1 MMDEAKLQDF
11 MGKLVTDMGG
21 AAMMVNVMLGE
32 ELGLYRAMADGTPL
46 TPETLAERTGCN
58 ARLLREWL
66 SAQAAAGY
74 VEHEAG
80 RFRLPAEQAMA
91 LADEESPVFV
101 AGGISVLESLY
112 LDKSKIAAAMRGD
125 GGLPWGSHHPC
136 LFSGTERFFRPGYRA
151 NLVSRWLPTLEDVVP
166 RLEAGATVADV
177 GCGHGAS
184 SILLAQAFPR
194 SIVRGFDFHAPS
206 IEQARRRAAEAGV
219 QDRVHF
225 EQASAQDFPGDGFDL
240 VCFFDCLHDMG
251 DPVGAAR
258 RAYAALKPGG
268 TVLLVE
274 PFANDELDDNLT
286 PVGRL
291 YYAASTCVCTPNSLS
306 QQVGLGLGAQAGE
319 RRLRNVFVEAGFGT
333 FRRATETP
341 FNLVLEARK

>member
-1 MMDEAKLQDF
+1 MDEAKLQDF
-11 MGKLVTDMGG
+11 MGKLVTDIGG
-21 AAMMVNVMLGE
+21 AAMMVNVLLGE
-32 ELGLYRAMADGTPL
+32 ELGLYRAMADGEPV
-46 TPETLAERTGCN
+46 TPEGLAERTGCN

-66 SAQAAAGY
+66 SAQAASGY
-74 VEHEAG
+74 VEHASG
-80 RFRLPAEQAMA
+80 RFRLPPEQAMA
-91 LADEESPVFV
+91 LADEDSPVYV
-101 AGGISVLESLY
+101 AGGVTVLESLF

-125 GGLPWGSHHPC
+125 GALPWGAHHPC

-151 NLVSRWLPTLEDVVP
+151 NLVSQWLPALEDAVP
-166 RLEAGATVADV
+166 RLEAGARVADV

-194 SIVRGFDFHAPS
+194 STVHGFDYHGPS
-206 IEQARRRAAEAGV
+206 IEQARQRAAEADV
-219 QDRVHF
+219 QDRVCF
-225 EQASAQDFPGDGFDL
+225 EQASAQDFPGDAFDL

-258 RAYAALKPGG
+258 RAHAALKPGG

-306 QQVGLGLGAQAGE
+306 QGVGLGLGAQAGE
-319 RRLRNVFVEAGFGT
+319 RRLRHVFMEAGFST